1 MPPSSLDPILHPKSI
16 AVIGASRQPNTIGW
30 QVLHNLLME
39 GFKGPVYPVNPK
51 ATAIHS
57 IPAYASIGDVP
68 GPVDLAIIVVPKQ
81 FVKTVIEESI
91 AAGVRGFVVI
101 SAGFKEVGG
110 DGIAR
115 EQELAKLVRD
125 AGVRMVGPNC
135 MGVINTSEDVQMNAT
150 FAPRTPPSGK
160 VALISQSGAMGLSV
174 LDYAESLGIGISTF
188 VSSGNKTDVSG
199 NDLLEYWEHDPATGL
214 VLMYLES
221 FGNPTRFIE
230 LGRRITR
237 RKPICIVK
245 SGRTGAG
252 ARAAAS
258 HTGALAGTELATE
271 AIMAQAGALRANTV
285 EELFDMAMAFANQP
299 LPEGNRVAIVTNA
312 GGPGIIIADSCESH
326 GLEVTKL
333 SPETEA
339 RLRDRLPEEASVR
352 NPVDLIAS
360 ATAASYEYALGCV
373 FDDPN
378 VDAAIAA
385 FVPPLG
391 IHTKD
396 VAAAIVRV
404 NAQHPEKPLMAVLMG
419 KQGLPAGVAELHDAE
434 IPAYIF
440 PESAARA
447 LGAMW
452 TQRQRANKKIG
463 NTRTFDADDERVAKI
478 LDATEAAGLAKLSGP
493 DAMRVLEAYGIPVV
507 AWSFVESADGA
518 ALPGLVA
525 TEAATIGFPV
535 ALKIVSPDVVHKS
548 DVGGV
553 ALGLESTETV
563 REAVNSMLK
572 DVAASG
578 GETPPRVDGIMI
590 QKMATGDATETI
602 VGLTR
607 VPRVGALVM
616 FGMGGIYVE
625 VIRDVVLRLC
635 PILDTDADEMLD
647 GVKLHKLLEGVRG
660 QPARDRGA
668 LRDIILRVAQLAE
681 RHPRIAE
688 MDVNPVLARPDGAE
702 ALDARVQLVDR
713 NS

>member
-1 MPPSSLDPILHPKSI
+1 
-16 AVIGASRQPNTIGW
+16 
-30 QVLHNLLME
+30 
-39 GFKGPVYPVNPK
+39 
-51 ATAIHS
+51 
-57 IPAYASIGDVP
+57 
-68 GPVDLAIIVVPKQ
+68 
-81 FVKTVIEESI
+81 
-91 AAGVRGFVVI
+91 
-101 SAGFKEVGG
+101 
-110 DGIAR
+110 
-115 EQELAKLVRD
+115 
-125 AGVRMVGPNC
+125 
-135 MGVINTSEDVQMNAT
+135 
-150 FAPRTPPSGK
+150 
-160 VALISQSGAMGLSV
+160 
-174 LDYAESLGIGISTF
+174 
-188 VSSGNKTDVSG
+188 
-199 NDLLEYWEHDPATGL
+199 
-214 VLMYLES
+214 
-221 FGNPTRFIE
+221 
-230 LGRRITR
+230 
-237 RKPICIVK
+237 
-245 SGRTGAG
+245 
-252 ARAAAS
+252 
-258 HTGALAGTELATE
+258 
-271 AIMAQAGALRANTV
+271 
-285 EELFDMAMAFANQP
+285 
-299 LPEGNRVAIVTNA
+299 
-312 GGPGIIIADSCESH
+312 
-326 GLEVTKL
+326 
-333 SPETEA
+333 
-339 RLRDRLPEEASVR
+339 VR

-396 VAAAIVRV
+396 VAASATTR
-404 NAQHPEKPLMAVLMG
+404 NTPRNRSMAVLMG

-463 NTRTFDADDERVAKI
+463 NTRTSDTDDERVPKI
-478 LDATEAAGLAKLSGP
+478 LDATEAAGLAKLSEP

-578 GETPPRVDGIMI
+578 GEAPPRVDGIMI

-602 VGLTR
+602 IGLTR

-616 FGMGGIYVE
+616 FGMGEIYVE

-660 QPARDRGA
+660 QPARDPGCTARHHPSRRSA
-668 LRDIILRVAQLAE
+668 RRAPPPDRRDGCQPSA
-681 RHPRIAE
+681 
-688 MDVNPVLARPDGAE
+688 G
-702 ALDARVQLVDR
+702 
-713 NS
+713 